1 MDLISQISTDTS
13 LKIIIAVV
21 AIVVIAIIATLLGR
35 SRRPARDLIL
45 LLGQC
50 GAGKTTLFY
59 HWSNKGMKNIK
70 TVTSQNPNRGFVLED
85 IKHEVIDYPGHPRL
99 RSGAFNLM
107 PRADKVVY
115 LIDSTDKG
123 SLKSVAE
130 NLFDIFAFKDLS
142 NKTRMMLCF
151 NKSDL
156 TTAMKYEEIL
166 TVINQEIESLRKSRS
181 DEFVGIEGESFDILT
196 HAPVSVTLGTSSVI
210 KRDLESIDQFL
221 H

>member
-107 PRADKVVY
+107 PRADK
-115 LIDSTDKG
+115 G